1 MSDLEVQGLQLVLL
15 EGPRDSIS
23 RHEHSVLVESSAIGL
38 RGGFQVNSM
47 AGHWRLRQPQALL

>member
-1 MSDLEVQGLQLVLL
+1 MSDLEVQGPQLVLL

-38 RGGFQVNSM
+38 RGGFNSM